1 MAYLQRRDRLPLRR
15 QAMSERLPIVFTQE
29 QIDQLAAKPFD
40 VYDHE
45 LRARMSEYQT
55 ILDGISARTAARQAT
70 IEKYKLRTE

>member
-1 MAYLQRRDRLPLRR
+1 MAYLQRLDRLPLRR
-15 QAMSERLPIVFTQE
+15 QAMSERLPVVFTQE

-45 LRARMSEYQT
+45 LRARMNEYQT
-55 ILDGISARTAARQAT
+55 VLDGIAERIAARQAT